1 MIKKFNDYI
10 LENYLEYFFVNGNK
24 YWFEVRDPR
33 NEKGYSVGWGV
44 GDIKDDNFSKFDRT
58 DRHEQFLIFSEV
70 KKLFKK
76 WFDENKPDN
85 FYFSVPGEKRLNI
98 YLNYLQEIIGDG
110 YTHEV
115 LETEYPPFD
124 RREKKVY
131 YAVFKKVKSFNENSK
146 HPISFEEA
154 KEWIKQ
160 NYSSERVSQMFDEE
174 VSSGNWID
182 KDQMEEEGYDSEY
195 DYYIDYGHGEAE
207 DAVMTE
213 IVDTLKSEF
222 EIEFDEIGSKTNIYD
237 FLKDEYDCL

>member
-1 MIKKFNDYI
+1 MKHIKKY
-10 LENYLEYFFVNGNK
+10 
-24 YWFEVRDPR
+24 
-33 NEKGYSVGWGV
+33 NES
-44 GDIKDDNFSKFDRT
+44 SK
-58 DRHEQFLIFSEV
+58 
-70 KKLFKK
+70 
-76 WFDENKPDN
+76 
-85 FYFSVPGEKRLNI
+85 EK
-98 YLNYLQEIIGDG
+98 
-110 YTHEV
+110 T
-115 LETEYPPFD
+115 
-124 RREKKVY
+124 
-131 YAVFKKVKSFNENSK
+131 
-146 HPISFEEA
+146 SFEEA

-174 VSSGNWID
+174 VYSGNWID